1 MDFLNSYAELIE
13 DQLKEI
19 DYPSKPETLYEPQ
32 RYILANG
39 GKRIRPVL
47 ALLSCGL
54 CNREVTRAIPT
65 ALAVELLHN
74 FTLMHDDI
82 MDQAESRRGVP
93 AVHVKWDSATAI
105 LAGDSMLVN
114 SLLQLQKLPDNVD
127 HKKMIR
133 IFLEGINLVCEGQAL
148 DMEFEKRSTVTR
160 GDYLEMI
167 EGKTAALISTAM
179 QMGGM
184 CGNATEGQ
192 LEYLDTMGRSL
203 GRAFQIQ
210 DDWLDVVGDPDKF
223 GKRKAGDIYE
233 GKKTFL
239 MLTALER
246 CNEAEKRKIAGYLS
260 QKPLTSSQVEEVIDI
275 FKKYKVTVDTRELFL
290 SYYNQAEKAL
300 QQFGESNYK
309 RDLQHLIKYLKNRE
323 R

>member
-13 DQLKEI
+13 DQLKKI
-19 DYPSKPETLYEPQ
+19 DYPTKPETLYEPQ

-47 ALLSCGL
+47 ALMSCGL
-54 CNREVTRAIPT
+54 CNREVNRAIPT

-93 AVHVKWDSATAI
+93 AVHIKWNSATAI

-114 SLLQLQKLPDNVD
+114 SLLQLQKLPDDVD

-133 IFLEGINLVCEGQAL
+133 IFLDGINLVCEGQAL
-148 DMEFEKRSTVTR
+148 DMEFENRSTVTR
-160 GDYLEMI
+160 NDYLEMI

-184 CGNATEGQ
+184 CGYASEGQ
-192 LEYLDTMGRSL
+192 LEYLDTIGRSL

-210 DDWLDVVGDPDKF
+210 DDWLDVVGDPAKF

-246 CNEAEKRKIAGYLS
+246 CDEAEKRKIAGYLS
-260 QKPLTSSQVEEVIDI
+260 QKPLTSSQVGEVIDI
-275 FKKYKVTVDTRELFL
+275 FKKYRVTVDTRELFL
-290 SYYNQAEKAL
+290 SYYSQAEKAL